1 MLRHLSVFRHSIAQ
15 SLIGHLLRI
24 VLYLD
29 LICSFSL
36 SGIDEGNSVFFAD
49 FDQVFVIGGLP
60 AVCTLICFNLHSNIC
75 RLLCGSFC
83 CLFCRSFCCLLCCI
97 CSLFLYV
104 LLCCCSPG
112 SFLLC
117 IGSGLSAA
125 SRCHQDSDQSHS
137 NQNSTLHFS
146 NLRSRRE
153 SRINLK
159 ISLQADIRAMRET
172 STHLLY
178 RIQEA
183 DCRISS
189 TTAILS
195 SFSAVR

>member
-1 MLRHLSVFRHSIAQ
+1 MLRHLFVFRHSIAQ

-36 SGIDEGNSVFFAD
+36 SGIDEGNPVFFAD
-49 FDQVFVIGGLP
+49 FDQIFVIGGLP
-60 AVCTLICFNLHSNIC
+60 AVRTLICFNLYSNVC
-75 RLLCGSFC
+75 RLLCS
-83 CLFCRSFCCLLCCI
+83 SFCCLLCSI
-97 CSLFLYV
+97 GSLLLFV
-104 LLCCCSPG
+104 LLRCCSPG